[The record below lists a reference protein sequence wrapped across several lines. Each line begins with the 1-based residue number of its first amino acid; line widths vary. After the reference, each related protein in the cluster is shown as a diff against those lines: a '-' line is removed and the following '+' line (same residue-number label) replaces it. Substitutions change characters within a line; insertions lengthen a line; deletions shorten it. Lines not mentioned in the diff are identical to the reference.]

1 MAGSTASG
9 FDGLRLRH
17 WAPARRE
24 DGVLVLNFDRHDES
38 VNAFSQDVLIE
49 LADVLE
55 RISIDPPKGVVIA
68 SAKDS
73 GFIAGADLKEF
84 QEFDRKGT
92 VNDAIRRGQAVF
104 QKLSELSCPTVA
116 AIHGFCMGGGTEIS
130 LACDYRVASNDA
142 STRIG
147 LPETQ
152 LGIFPGWGGS
162 ARLPRLVGAP
172 AAMDMMLT
180 GRALSAKAARGIG
193 LVDKVVDKAVLL
205 DTAAALA
212 LKGTTRPFKQR
223 ALGWLSN
230 TLPARKLLAPQMVKQ
245 VARKAKKDHYPA
257 PYALISTWER
267 SGGKA
272 IQQRLDAE
280 RKAVVKLAGSST
292 ARNLIRIFFLTER
305 LKGLGKGD
313 SGIRHVH
320 VVGAGVMGGDI
331 AAFSAYKGFDV
342 TLQDREQR
350 FIDSAMT
357 RAQALFDK
365 KVKDESKRPAVAAR
379 LQSDLAG
386 DGVAKADLVIE
397 AIIENPE
404 AKRAL
409 YETVE
414 PNLKA
419 DALLTTNTSSIPLDE
434 LREHID
440 RPAQFAGLHYFN
452 PVAQMP
458 LVEIIRHDGMAPE
471 TERRLAAFCKAL
483 GKFPVPVAGTP
494 GFLVNRV
501 LFPYM
506 LEAATAY
513 AEGIPGPAIDKVAV
527 KFGMPMGPIEL
538 LDTVG
543 LDVAASVGK
552 ELAPFLG
559 LDVPAALA
567 SFDPQ
572 KRGKKDGQG
581 IYTWEQTDKGSKAV
595 KPALPEGYKAPEDL
609 EDRLILPLL
618 NEAVACLHDG
628 VVSDVDLLDAGVIF
642 GTGFAPFRGGPMQHI
657 RATGADA
664 LLARLQAL
672 QAKYGNR
679 FAPRAG
685 WDSPA
690 LRQPVE

>member
-1 MAGSTASG
+1 MLSG
-9 FDGLRLRH
+9 FDGLRFSH
-17 WAPARRE
+17 WHPQIRD
-24 DGVLVLNFDRHDES
+24 DGVVVLSLDRHDSS
-38 VNAFSQDVLIE
+38 VNAMSQDVLLE
-49 LADVLE
+49 LGDLIE
-55 RISIDPPKGVVIA
+55 RIAMDPPKAVVIQSIKA
-68 SAKDS
+68 A

-84 QEFDRKGT
+84 QEFDRRGT
-92 VNDAIRRGQAVF
+92 VNDAIRRGQSTY
-104 QKLSELSCPTVA
+104 QKLAELPCPTVA
-116 AIHGFCMGGGTEIS
+116 AIHGHCLGGGTELA
-130 LACDYRVASNDA
+130 LACRYRVASNDP

-162 ARLPRLVGAP
+162 SRLPQLVGAP

-180 GRALSAKAARGIG
+180 GRNLSASAARNIG
-193 LVDKVVDKAVLL
+193 LVDKVVAPAVLL
-205 DTAAALA
+205 DTAVSLA

-223 ALGWLSN
+223 ATAWITN
-230 TLPARKLLAPQMVKQ
+230 TWVARKLLAPQMAKQ
-245 VARKAKKDHYPA
+245 VARKARKEHYPA
-257 PYALISTWER
+257 PYALINTWAR
-267 SGGKA
+267 TGGSP
-272 IQQRLDAE
+272 IQTRLDAE
-280 RKAVVKLAGSST
+280 RRAVVKLAGTPT

-305 LKGLGKGD
+305 LKALGGKD
-313 SGIRHVH
+313 HGIQHVH

-331 AAFSAYKGFDV
+331 AAWSAYKGFNV

-350 FIDSAMT
+350 FIDPAME
-357 RAQALFDK
+357 RAQALFARR
-365 KVKDESKRPAVAAR
+365 VKDDSKRPAVAAR
-379 LQSDLAG
+379 LKADLAG
-386 DGVAKADLVIE
+386 DGVALADLVIE

-409 YETVE
+409 YQSLE
-414 PNLKA
+414 PTMKA

-434 LREHID
+434 LRDHIQ

-458 LVEIIRHDGMAPE
+458 LVEIIHHDGMAPE
-471 TERRLAAFCKAL
+471 TERRLASFCKAL

-513 AEGIPGPAIDKVAV
+513 AEGVPGPVLDKAAV

-543 LDVAASVGK
+543 LDVAAGVGK

-559 LDVPAALA
+559 LQVPAALA
-567 SFDPQ
+567 TVEQ
-572 KRGKKDGQG
+572 GKRGKKDGQG
-581 IYTWEQTDKGSKAV
+581 LYKWENGRAQ
-595 KPALPEGYKAPEDL
+595 KPDVPANYEVPADL

-628 VVSDVDLLDAGVIF
+628 VVADADLLDAGVIF
-642 GTGFAPFRGGPMQHI
+642 GTGFAPFRGGPIQYI

-664 LLARLQAL
+664 LVERLKVL
-672 QAKYGNR
+672 QQRYGDR
-679 FAPRAG
+679 FAPRPG
-685 WDSPA
+685 WDAPV
-690 LRQPVE
+690 LREPVI

>member
-1 MAGSTASG
+1 MLSG
-9 FDGLRLRH
+9 FDGLRFSH
-17 WAPARRE
+17 WHPQIRD
-24 DGVLVLNFDRHDES
+24 DGVVVLSLDRQDSS
-38 VNAFSQDVLIE
+38 VNAMSQDVLLE
-49 LADVLE
+49 LGDLIE
-55 RISIDPPKGVVIA
+55 RIAMDPPKAVVIQSIKA
-68 SAKDS
+68 A

-84 QEFDRKGT
+84 QAFDRRGT
-92 VNDAIRRGQAVF
+92 VNDAIRRGQSTY
-104 QKLSELSCPTVA
+104 QKLAELPCPTVA
-116 AIHGFCMGGGTEIS
+116 AIHGHCLGGGTELA
-130 LACDYRVASNDA
+130 LACRYRVASNDP

-162 ARLPRLVGAP
+162 SRLPQLVGAP

-180 GRALSAKAARGIG
+180 GRNLSASAARNIG
-193 LVDKVVDKAVLL
+193 LVDKVVAPAVLL
-205 DTAAALA
+205 DTAVSLA

-223 ALGWLSN
+223 ATAWITNTWL
-230 TLPARKLLAPQMVKQ
+230 ARRLLAPQMAKQ
-245 VARKAKKDHYPA
+245 VARKARKEHYPA

-267 SGGKA
+267 SGGSG
-272 IQQRLDAE
+272 IQARLDAE
-280 RKAVVKLAGSST
+280 RRAVVKLAGTPT

-305 LKGLGKGD
+305 LKALGGKD
-313 SGIRHVH
+313 HGIQHVH

-331 AAFSAYKGFDV
+331 AAWSAYKGFNV

-350 FIDSAMT
+350 FIDPAME
-357 RAQALFDK
+357 RAQALFAK
-365 KVKDESKRPAVAAR
+365 RVKDDSKRPAVAAR
-379 LQSDLAG
+379 LKADLAG
-386 DGVAKADLVIE
+386 EGVALADLVIE

-404 AKRAL
+404 AKRDL
-409 YETVE
+409 YQSLE
-414 PNLKA
+414 PTMKA

-434 LREHID
+434 LRDHIQ

-458 LVEIIRHDGMAPE
+458 LVEIIHHDGMAPE
-471 TERRLAAFCKAL
+471 TERRLASFCKAL

-513 AEGIPGPAIDKVAV
+513 AEGVPGPVLDKAAV

-543 LDVAASVGK
+543 LDVAAGVGK

-559 LDVPAALA
+559 LQVPAALA
-567 SFDPQ
+567 TVEQ
-572 KRGKKDGQG
+572 GKRGKKDGQG
-581 IYTWEQTDKGSKAV
+581 LYKWENGRAQ
-595 KPALPEGYKAPEDL
+595 KPDVPANYEIPADL

-628 VVSDVDLLDAGVIF
+628 VVADADLLDAGVIF
-642 GTGFAPFRGGPMQHI
+642 GTGFAPFRGGPIQYI
-657 RATGADA
+657 RATGADV
-664 LLARLQAL
+664 LVERLKVL
-672 QAKYGNR
+672 QQRYGDR
-679 FAPRAG
+679 FAPRPG
-685 WDSPA
+685 WDSPV
-690 LRQPVE
+690 LREPVI

>member
-17 WAPARRE
+17 WTPARRE
-24 DGVLVLNFDRHDES
+24 DGVLVLNFDRHGES

-104 QKLSELSCPTVA
+104 QKLSELPCPTVA

-223 ALGWLSN
+223 ALGWLTN

-245 VARKAKKDHYPA
+245 VARKARKDHYPA

-267 SGGKA
+267 SGGKG

-331 AAFSAYKGFDV
+331 AAFSAYKGFNV

-350 FIDSAMT
+350 FIDGAMT
-357 RAQALFDK
+357 RAQALFEK

-642 GTGFAPFRGGPMQHI
+642 GTGFAPFRGGPIQHI

-664 LLARLQAL
+664 LLTRLQAL

-690 LRQPVE
+690 LRQPVQ

>member
-1 MAGSTASG
+1 MVAPAASG

-17 WAPARRE
+17 WKPERRD
-24 DGVLVLNFDRHDES
+24 DGVLVLHLDREGES
-38 VNAFSQDVLIE
+38 VNAFSQGVLLE
-49 LADVLE
+49 LAAMLE
-55 RISIDPPKGVVIA
+55 RIALEPPRAVVIA
-68 SAKDS
+68 SAKAS

-92 VNDAIRRGQAVF
+92 VDDAIRRGQQVF
-104 QKLSELSCPTVA
+104 QALAELPCPTVS
-116 AIHGFCMGGGTEIS
+116 AIDGFCMGGGTEIA
-130 LACDYRVASNDA
+130 LACDYRVASDDA

-147 LPETQ
+147 LPETM

-180 GRALSAKAARGIG
+180 GRTLSAQAARGIG
-193 LVDKVVDKAVLL
+193 LIDKVVAKAVLL
-205 DTAAALA
+205 DAAATLA
-212 LKGTTRPFKQR
+212 LKGMVRPFRQR
-223 ALGWLSN
+223 ALGWATNLW
-230 TLPARKLLAPQMVKQ
+230 PARKLLAPQMARQ
-245 VARKAKKDHYPA
+245 VARKAKKEHYPA
-257 PYALISTWER
+257 PYSLISVWER
-267 SGGKA
+267 AGGKG
-272 IQQRLDAE
+272 IRGRLDAE
-280 RKAVVKLAGSST
+280 RRAVVKLAGTPT

-305 LKGLGKGD
+305 LKGLGKGE
-313 SGIRHVH
+313 SGIARVH

-331 AAFSAYKGFDV
+331 AAFAAYKGFEV

-350 FIDSAMT
+350 FIDGALS
-357 RAQALFDK
+357 RAQALFEK
-365 KVKDESKRPAVAAR
+365 KVKDAAKRPEVAAR
-379 LQSDLAG
+379 LKGDLTG
-386 DGVAKADLVIE
+386 DGVASADLVIE

-409 YETVE
+409 YETTE
-414 PNLKA
+414 PRLKA

-434 LREHID
+434 LRQHLD

-458 LVEIIRHDGMAPE
+458 LVEIIRHDRMDAE

-483 GKFPVPVAGTP
+483 GKYPVPVAGTP

-513 AEGIPGPAIDKVAV
+513 AEGIPGPAIDKAAV

-559 LDVPAALA
+559 LEVPAALA
-567 SFDPQ
+567 TVEQ
-572 KRGKKDGQG
+572 GKRGKKDGQG
-581 IYTWEQTDKGSKAV
+581 IYKWENGKAA
-595 KPALPEGYKAPEDL
+595 KPDLPEGYKAPEDL
-609 EDRLILPLL
+609 EDRLVLPLL

-628 VVSDVDLLDAGVIF
+628 VVADADLLDAGVIF
-642 GTGFAPFRGGPMQHI
+642 GTGFAPFRGGPIQYI
-657 RATGADA
+657 RSVGADA

-672 QAKYGNR
+672 HARHGAR
-679 FAPRAG
+679 FAPRPG
-685 WDSPA
+685 WDSPL
-690 LRQPVE
+690 LRQPPQ

>member
-1 MAGSTASG
+1 MLSG
-9 FDGLRLRH
+9 FDGLRFSH
-17 WAPARRE
+17 WHPQIRD
-24 DGVLVLNFDRHDES
+24 DGVVVLSLDRHDSS
-38 VNAFSQDVLIE
+38 VNAMSQDVLLE
-49 LADVLE
+49 LGDLIE
-55 RISIDPPKGVVIA
+55 RIAMDPPKAVVIQSIKA
-68 SAKDS
+68 A

-84 QEFDRKGT
+84 QEFDRRGT
-92 VNDAIRRGQAVF
+92 VNDAIRRGQSTY
-104 QKLSELSCPTVA
+104 QKLAELPCPTVA
-116 AIHGFCMGGGTEIS
+116 AIHGHCLGGGTELA
-130 LACDYRVASNDA
+130 LACRYRVASNDA

-162 ARLPRLVGAP
+162 SRLPQLVGAP

-180 GRALSAKAARGIG
+180 GRNLSASAARNIG
-193 LVDKVVDKAVLL
+193 LVDKVVAPAVLL
-205 DTAAALA
+205 DTAVSLA

-223 ALGWLSN
+223 ATAWITNTWL
-230 TLPARKLLAPQMVKQ
+230 ARKLLAPQMAKQ
-245 VARKAKKDHYPA
+245 VARKARKEHYPA
-257 PYALISTWER
+257 PYALINTWAR
-267 SGGKA
+267 TGGSP
-272 IQQRLDAE
+272 IQTRLDAE
-280 RKAVVKLAGSST
+280 RRAVVKLAGTPT

-305 LKGLGKGD
+305 LKALGGKD
-313 SGIRHVH
+313 HGIQHVH

-331 AAFSAYKGFDV
+331 AAWSAYKGFNV

-350 FIDSAMT
+350 FIDPAME
-357 RAQALFDK
+357 RAQALFAK
-365 KVKDESKRPAVAAR
+365 RVKDDSKRPAVAAR
-379 LQSDLAG
+379 LKADLAG
-386 DGVAKADLVIE
+386 EGVAQADLVIE

-404 AKRAL
+404 AKREL
-409 YETVE
+409 YQSLE
-414 PNLKA
+414 PRMKA

-434 LREHID
+434 LRDHIQ

-458 LVEIIRHDGMAPE
+458 LVEIIHHDGMAPE
-471 TERRLAAFCKAL
+471 TERRLASFCKAL

-513 AEGIPGPAIDKVAV
+513 AEGVPGPVLDKAAV

-543 LDVAASVGK
+543 LDVAAGVGK

-559 LDVPAALA
+559 LQVPAALA
-567 SFDPQ
+567 TVEQ
-572 KRGKKDGQG
+572 GKRGKKDGQG
-581 IYTWEQTDKGSKAV
+581 LYKWENGRAQ
-595 KPALPEGYKAPEDL
+595 KPDVPANYEVPADL

-628 VVSDVDLLDAGVIF
+628 VVADADLLDAGVIF
-642 GTGFAPFRGGPMQHI
+642 GTGFAPFRGGPIQYI

-664 LLARLQAL
+664 LVERLKVL
-672 QAKYGNR
+672 QQRYGDR
-679 FAPRAG
+679 FAPRPG

-690 LRQPVE
+690 LREPVI

>member
-17 WAPARRE
+17 WTPARRE

-581 IYTWEQTDKGSKAV
+581 IYKWEQTDKGSKAV

-642 GTGFAPFRGGPMQHI
+642 GTGFAPFRGGPIQHI

-690 LRQPVE
+690 LRQPVQ

>member
-1 MAGSTASG
+1 MLSG
-9 FDGLRLRH
+9 FDGLRFSH
-17 WAPARRE
+17 WHPQIRD
-24 DGVLVLNFDRHDES
+24 DGVVVLSLDRHDSS
-38 VNAFSQDVLIE
+38 VNAMSQDVLLE
-49 LADVLE
+49 LGDLIE
-55 RISIDPPKGVVIA
+55 RIAMDPPKAVVIQSIKA
-68 SAKDS
+68 A

-84 QEFDRKGT
+84 QEFDRRGT
-92 VNDAIRRGQAVF
+92 VNDAIRRGQSTY
-104 QKLSELSCPTVA
+104 QKLAELPCPTVA
-116 AIHGFCMGGGTEIS
+116 AIHGHCLGGGTELA
-130 LACDYRVASNDA
+130 LACRYRVASNDP

-162 ARLPRLVGAP
+162 SRLPQLVGAP

-180 GRALSAKAARGIG
+180 GRNLSASAARNIG
-193 LVDKVVDKAVLL
+193 LVDKVVAPAVLL
-205 DTAAALA
+205 DTAVSLA

-223 ALGWLSN
+223 ATAWITNTWL
-230 TLPARKLLAPQMVKQ
+230 ARKLLAPQMAKQ
-245 VARKAKKDHYPA
+245 VARKARKEHYPA
-257 PYALISTWER
+257 PYALINTWAR
-267 SGGKA
+267 TGGSP
-272 IQQRLDAE
+272 IQTRLDAE
-280 RKAVVKLAGSST
+280 RRAVVKLAGTPT

-305 LKGLGKGD
+305 LKALGGKD
-313 SGIRHVH
+313 HGIQHVH

-331 AAFSAYKGFDV
+331 AAWSAYKGFNV

-350 FIDSAMT
+350 FIDPAME
-357 RAQALFDK
+357 RAQALFAK
-365 KVKDESKRPAVAAR
+365 RVKDDSKRPAVAAR
-379 LQSDLAG
+379 LKADLAG
-386 DGVAKADLVIE
+386 DGVALADLVIE

-409 YETVE
+409 YQSLE
-414 PNLKA
+414 PTMKA

-434 LREHID
+434 LRDHIQ

-458 LVEIIRHDGMAPE
+458 LVEIIHHDGMAPE
-471 TERRLAAFCKAL
+471 TERRLASFCKAL

-513 AEGIPGPAIDKVAV
+513 AEGVPGPVLDKAAV

-543 LDVAASVGK
+543 LDVAAGVGK

-559 LDVPAALA
+559 LQVPAALA
-567 SFDPQ
+567 TVEQ
-572 KRGKKDGQG
+572 GKRGKKDGQG
-581 IYTWEQTDKGSKAV
+581 LYKWENGRAQ
-595 KPALPEGYKAPEDL
+595 KPDVPANYEVPADL

-628 VVSDVDLLDAGVIF
+628 VVADADLLDAGVVF
-642 GTGFAPFRGGPMQHI
+642 GTGFAPFRGGPIQYI

-664 LLARLQAL
+664 LVERLKVL
-672 QAKYGNR
+672 QQRYGDR
-679 FAPRAG
+679 FAPRPG
-685 WDSPA
+685 WDSPV
-690 LRQPVE
+690 LREPVI

>member
-1 MAGSTASG
+1 MLSG
-9 FDGLRLRH
+9 FDGLRFSH
-17 WAPARRE
+17 WHPQIRD
-24 DGVLVLNFDRHDES
+24 DGVVVLSLDRHDSS
-38 VNAFSQDVLIE
+38 VNAMSQDVLLE
-49 LADVLE
+49 LGDLIE
-55 RISIDPPKGVVIA
+55 RIAMDPPKAVVIQSIKA
-68 SAKDS
+68 A

-84 QEFDRKGT
+84 QEFDRRGT
-92 VNDAIRRGQAVF
+92 VNDAIRRGQSTY
-104 QKLSELSCPTVA
+104 QKLAELPCPTVA
-116 AIHGFCMGGGTEIS
+116 AIHGHCLGGGTELA
-130 LACDYRVASNDA
+130 LACRYRVASNDP

-162 ARLPRLVGAP
+162 SRLPQLVGAP

-180 GRALSAKAARGIG
+180 GRNLSASAARNIG
-193 LVDKVVDKAVLL
+193 LVDKVVAPAVLL
-205 DTAAALA
+205 DTAVSLA

-223 ALGWLSN
+223 ATAWITNTWL
-230 TLPARKLLAPQMVKQ
+230 ARKLLAPQMAKQ
-245 VARKAKKDHYPA
+245 VARKARKEHYPA
-257 PYALISTWER
+257 PYALINTWAR
-267 SGGKA
+267 TGGSP
-272 IQQRLDAE
+272 IQTRLDAE
-280 RKAVVKLAGSST
+280 RRAVVKLAGTPT

-305 LKGLGKGD
+305 LKALGGKD
-313 SGIRHVH
+313 HGIQHVH

-331 AAFSAYKGFDV
+331 AAWSAYKGFNV

-350 FIDSAMT
+350 FIDPAME
-357 RAQALFDK
+357 RAQALFAK
-365 KVKDESKRPAVAAR
+365 RVKDDSKRPAVAAR
-379 LQSDLAG
+379 LKADLAG
-386 DGVAKADLVIE
+386 DGVALADLVIE

-409 YETVE
+409 YQSLE
-414 PNLKA
+414 PTMKD

-434 LREHID
+434 LRYHIQ

-458 LVEIIRHDGMAPE
+458 LVEIIHHDGMAPE
-471 TERRLAAFCKAL
+471 TERRLASFCKAL

-513 AEGIPGPAIDKVAV
+513 AEGVPGPVLDKAAV

-543 LDVAASVGK
+543 LDVAAGVGK

-559 LDVPAALA
+559 LQVPAALA
-567 SFDPQ
+567 TVEQ
-572 KRGKKDGQG
+572 GKRGKKDGQG
-581 IYTWEQTDKGSKAV
+581 LYKWENGRAQ
-595 KPALPEGYKAPEDL
+595 KPDVPANYEVPADL

-628 VVSDVDLLDAGVIF
+628 VVADADLLDAGVIF
-642 GTGFAPFRGGPMQHI
+642 GTGFAPFRGGPIQYI

-664 LLARLQAL
+664 LVERLKVL
-672 QAKYGNR
+672 QQRYGDR
-679 FAPRAG
+679 FAPRPG
-685 WDSPA
+685 WDAPV
-690 LRQPVE
+690 LREPVI

>member
-1 MAGSTASG
+1 MLSG
-9 FDGLRLRH
+9 FDGLRFSH
-17 WAPARRE
+17 WHPQIRD
-24 DGVLVLNFDRHDES
+24 DGVVVLSLDRHDSS
-38 VNAFSQDVLIE
+38 VNAMSQDVLLE
-49 LADVLE
+49 LRDLIE
-55 RISIDPPKGVVIA
+55 RIAMDPPKAVVIQSIKA
-68 SAKDS
+68 A

-84 QEFDRKGT
+84 QEFDRRGT
-92 VNDAIRRGQAVF
+92 VNDAIRRGQSTY
-104 QKLSELSCPTVA
+104 QKLAELPCPTVA
-116 AIHGFCMGGGTEIS
+116 AIHGHCLGGGTELA
-130 LACDYRVASNDA
+130 LACRYRVASNDP

-162 ARLPRLVGAP
+162 SRLPQLVGAP

-180 GRALSAKAARGIG
+180 GRNLSASAARNIG
-193 LVDKVVDKAVLL
+193 LVDKVVAPAVLL
-205 DTAAALA
+205 DTAVSLA

-223 ALGWLSN
+223 ATAWITNTWL
-230 TLPARKLLAPQMVKQ
+230 ARKLLAPQMAKQ
-245 VARKAKKDHYPA
+245 VARKARKEHYPA
-257 PYALISTWER
+257 PYALINTWAR
-267 SGGKA
+267 TGGSP
-272 IQQRLDAE
+272 IQTRLDAE
-280 RKAVVKLAGSST
+280 RRAVVKLAGTPT

-305 LKGLGKGD
+305 LKALGGKD
-313 SGIRHVH
+313 HGIQHVH

-331 AAFSAYKGFDV
+331 AAWSAYKGFNV

-350 FIDSAMT
+350 FIDPAME
-357 RAQALFDK
+357 RAQALFAK
-365 KVKDESKRPAVAAR
+365 RVKDDSKRPAVAAR
-379 LQSDLAG
+379 LKADLAG
-386 DGVAKADLVIE
+386 DGVALADLVIE

-409 YETVE
+409 YQSLE
-414 PNLKA
+414 PTMKA

-434 LREHID
+434 LRDHIQ

-458 LVEIIRHDGMAPE
+458 LVEIIHHDGMAPE
-471 TERRLAAFCKAL
+471 TERRLASFCKAL

-513 AEGIPGPAIDKVAV
+513 AEGVPGPVLDKAAV

-543 LDVAASVGK
+543 LDVAAGVGK

-559 LDVPAALA
+559 LQVPAALA
-567 SFDPQ
+567 TVEQ
-572 KRGKKDGQG
+572 GKRGKKDGQG
-581 IYTWEQTDKGSKAV
+581 LYKWENGRAQ
-595 KPALPEGYKAPEDL
+595 KPDVPANYEVPADL

-628 VVSDVDLLDAGVIF
+628 VVADADLLDAGVIF
-642 GTGFAPFRGGPMQHI
+642 GTGFAPFRGGPIQYI

-664 LLARLQAL
+664 LVERLKVL
-672 QAKYGNR
+672 QQRYGDR
-679 FAPRAG
+679 FAPRPG
-685 WDSPA
+685 WDSPV
-690 LRQPVE
+690 LREPVI

>member
-1 MAGSTASG
+1 MLSG
-9 FDGLRLRH
+9 FDGLRFSH
-17 WAPARRE
+17 WHPQIRD
-24 DGVLVLNFDRHDES
+24 DGVVVLSLDRQDSS
-38 VNAFSQDVLIE
+38 VNAMSQDVLLE
-49 LADVLE
+49 LGDLIE
-55 RISIDPPKGVVIA
+55 RIAMDPPKAVVIQSIKA
-68 SAKDS
+68 A

-84 QEFDRKGT
+84 QAFDRRGT
-92 VNDAIRRGQAVF
+92 VNDAIRRGQSTY
-104 QKLSELSCPTVA
+104 QKLAELPCPTVA
-116 AIHGFCMGGGTEIS
+116 AIHGHCLGGGTELA
-130 LACDYRVASNDA
+130 LACRYRVASNDP

-162 ARLPRLVGAP
+162 SRLPQLVGAP

-180 GRALSAKAARGIG
+180 GRNLSASAARNIG
-193 LVDKVVDKAVLL
+193 LVDKVVAPAVLL
-205 DTAAALA
+205 DTAVSLA

-223 ALGWLSN
+223 ATAWITNTWL
-230 TLPARKLLAPQMVKQ
+230 ARRLLAPQMAKQ
-245 VARKAKKDHYPA
+245 VARKARKEHYPA
-257 PYALISTWER
+257 PYALINTWAR
-267 SGGKA
+267 TGGSP
-272 IQQRLDAE
+272 IQTRLDAE
-280 RKAVVKLAGSST
+280 RRAVVKLAGTPT

-305 LKGLGKGD
+305 LKALGGKD
-313 SGIRHVH
+313 HGIQHVH

-331 AAFSAYKGFDV
+331 AAWSAYKGFNV

-350 FIDSAMT
+350 FIDPAME
-357 RAQALFDK
+357 RAQALFAK
-365 KVKDESKRPAVAAR
+365 RVKDESKRPAVAAR
-379 LQSDLAG
+379 LKADLAG
-386 DGVAKADLVIE
+386 EGVALADLVIE

-404 AKRAL
+404 AKRDL
-409 YETVE
+409 YQSLE
-414 PNLKA
+414 PKMKA

-434 LREHID
+434 LRDHIQ

-458 LVEIIRHDGMAPE
+458 LVEIIHHDGMAPE
-471 TERRLAAFCKAL
+471 TERRLASFCKAL

-513 AEGIPGPAIDKVAV
+513 AEGIPGPVIDKAAV

-543 LDVAASVGK
+543 LDVAAGVGK

-559 LDVPAALA
+559 LQIPAALQTVE
-567 SFDPQ
+567 PG

-581 IYTWEQTDKGSKAV
+581 IYKWDNGRAQKPDVPANYQTPD
-595 KPALPEGYKAPEDL
+595 DL

-628 VVSDVDLLDAGVIF
+628 VVSDADLLDAGVIF
-642 GTGFAPFRGGPMQHI
+642 GTGFAPFRGGPIQYI

-664 LLARLQAL
+664 LVERLKVL
-672 QAKYGNR
+672 QQRHGDR
-679 FAPRAG
+679 FAPRPG
-685 WDSPA
+685 WDA
-690 LRQPVE
+690 AVLREPVI

>member
-1 MAGSTASG
+1 MLSG
-9 FDGLRLRH
+9 FDGLRFSH
-17 WAPARRE
+17 WHPQIRD
-24 DGVLVLNFDRHDES
+24 DGVVVLSLDRHDSS
-38 VNAFSQDVLIE
+38 VNAMSQDVLLE
-49 LADVLE
+49 LGDLIE
-55 RISIDPPKGVVIA
+55 RIAMDPPKAVVIQSIKA
-68 SAKDS
+68 A

-84 QEFDRKGT
+84 QEFDRRGT
-92 VNDAIRRGQAVF
+92 VNDAIRRGQSTY
-104 QKLSELSCPTVA
+104 QKLAELPCPTVA
-116 AIHGFCMGGGTEIS
+116 AIHGHCLGGGTELA
-130 LACDYRVASNDA
+130 LACRYRVASNDA

-162 ARLPRLVGAP
+162 SRLPQLVGAP

-180 GRALSAKAARGIG
+180 GRNLSASAARNIG
-193 LVDKVVDKAVLL
+193 LVDKVVAPAVLL
-205 DTAAALA
+205 DTAVSLA

-223 ALGWLSN
+223 ATAWITNTWL
-230 TLPARKLLAPQMVKQ
+230 ARKLLAPQMAKQ
-245 VARKAKKDHYPA
+245 VARKARKEHYPA
-257 PYALISTWER
+257 PYALINTWAR
-267 SGGKA
+267 TGGSP
-272 IQQRLDAE
+272 IQTRLDAE
-280 RKAVVKLAGSST
+280 RRAVVKLAGTPT

-305 LKGLGKGD
+305 LKALGGKD
-313 SGIRHVH
+313 HGIQHVH

-331 AAFSAYKGFDV
+331 AAWSAYKGFNV

-350 FIDSAMT
+350 FIDPAME
-357 RAQALFDK
+357 RAQALFAK
-365 KVKDESKRPAVAAR
+365 RVKDDSKRPAVAAR
-379 LQSDLAG
+379 LKADLAG
-386 DGVAKADLVIE
+386 EGVAQADLVIE

-404 AKRAL
+404 AKREL
-409 YETVE
+409 YQSLE
-414 PNLKA
+414 PRMKA

-434 LREHID
+434 LRDHIQ

-458 LVEIIRHDGMAPE
+458 LVEIIHHDGMAPE
-471 TERRLAAFCKAL
+471 TERRLASFCKAL

-513 AEGIPGPAIDKVAV
+513 AEGVPGPVLDKAAV

-543 LDVAASVGK
+543 LDVAAGVGK

-559 LDVPAALA
+559 LQVPAALA
-567 SFDPQ
+567 TVEQ
-572 KRGKKDGQG
+572 GKRGKKDGQG
-581 IYTWEQTDKGSKAV
+581 LYKWENGRAQ
-595 KPALPEGYKAPEDL
+595 KPDVPANDEVPADL

-628 VVSDVDLLDAGVIF
+628 VVADADLLDAGVIF
-642 GTGFAPFRGGPMQHI
+642 GTGFAPFRGGPIQYI

-664 LLARLQAL
+664 LVERLKVL
-672 QAKYGNR
+672 QQRYGDR
-679 FAPRAG
+679 FAPRPG
-685 WDSPA
+685 WDSPV
-690 LRQPVE
+690 LREPVI